1 MQHPFPRRESRQT
14 LLFLSLLQKADTTEE
29 MEIIEPSKPEK
40 KKTRKEKKHGA
51 SPDDEEGD
59 GDRLH
64 EERNGEQKGS
74 KKVRS

>member
-1 MQHPFPRRESRQT
+1 MQHTFPRCESRQT

-29 MEIIEPSKPEK
+29 LEIIEPPKPEK
-40 KKTRKEKKHGA
+40 KKTRKAKRGA